1 MTDSSGKGFAEH
13 WKWAAG
19 KGLLNKN
26 TAAGLGA
33 AVGQVL
39 RALDDWE
46 NVDVRGLD
54 VEDVL
59 NRFSNKRHKD
69 FKPKVL
75 DTYKQR
81 FRQALGSYLSYLD
94 DPGGWKPL
102 QRHPRAPAPSNG
114 NGGEPNIV
122 QHPAVSVGRPLVDYT
137 FPLRQGLSAR
147 LSLPRDL
154 KEAEVKRLTAFMQTL
169 VVDFGEDSAS

>member
-1 MTDSSGKGFAEH
+1 MTDSSGKAFAEH
-13 WKWAAG
+13 WKWAAD

-26 TAAGLGA
+26 TAGGLGA
-33 AVGQVL
+33 AVHQVL
-39 RALDDWE
+39 KAFDDWE
-46 NVDVRGLD
+46 AIDVRTLD
-54 VEDVL
+54 VEDATT
-59 NRFSNKRHKD
+59 RFYNKRHKD

-75 DTYKQR
+75 ETYKQR
-81 FRQALGSYLSYLD
+81 FRQALESYLSYLD

-114 NGGEPNIV
+114 NAPNIV
-122 QHPAVSVGRPLVDYT
+122 HPAASVERPLVDYT

-154 KEAEVKRLTAFMQTL
+154 KEGEVKRLTAFMQTL
-169 VVDFGEDSAS
+169 VVDFGEEAH